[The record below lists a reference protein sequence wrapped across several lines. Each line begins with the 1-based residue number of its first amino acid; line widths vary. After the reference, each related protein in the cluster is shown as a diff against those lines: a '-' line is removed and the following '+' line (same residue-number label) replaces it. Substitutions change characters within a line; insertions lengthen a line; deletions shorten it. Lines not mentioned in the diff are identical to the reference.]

1 MGVSGISIEPVML
14 RKEREQKIAP
24 AQMETPKDVASQE
37 ERLNTLRERY
47 KQIKQKEKNDAA
59 I

>member
-24 AQMETPKDVASQE
+24 AQMETPKEVASQE

-47 KQIKQKEKNDAA
+47 KQIRQKEKSDAA